1 MSTTICKIKYLKDLF
16 LIYFLSKNY
25 NFIQFW
31 CVPLLTPELYM
42 NKIVQEAKITDPEVK
57 EIKENFFLLIY

>member
-1 MSTTICKIKYLKDLF
+1 MIYIYIVFYKDH
-16 LIYFLSKNY
+16 

-42 NKIVQEAKITDPEVK
+42 SKICQEASNTDPEVK
-57 EIKENFFLLIY
+57 HIKEV